1 MSKVYKPGE
10 RRKSL
15 SECGCAA
22 QCAEGGGDELCAW
35 DPCVCGV
42 VTHVVKCCDRMA
54 MPMGCESTNSSSKRV
69 AGPHHAAPH
78 ELRVSSRESQ
88 STIRPLSYT
97 QAQD

>member
-35 DPCVCGV
+35 DPCVCGCDP
-42 VTHVVKCCDRMA
+42 CCDRMA
-54 MPMGCESTNSSSKRV
+54 MGCESHELVQQAGRRTSPCGAPRV
-69 AGPHHAAPH
+69 A
-78 ELRVSSRESQ
+78 RVE
-88 STIRPLSYT
+88 P
-97 QAQD
+97 

>member
-35 DPCVCGV
+35 DPCVCGCDP
-42 VTHVVKCCDRMA
+42 CCDRMA
-54 MPMGCESTNSSSKRV
+54 MGCESTNSSSKRV